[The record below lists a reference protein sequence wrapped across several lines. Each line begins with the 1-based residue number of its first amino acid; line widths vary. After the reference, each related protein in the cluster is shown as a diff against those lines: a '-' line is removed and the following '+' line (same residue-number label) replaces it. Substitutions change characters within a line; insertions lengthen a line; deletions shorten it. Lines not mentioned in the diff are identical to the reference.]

1 MGFGWRGSRDH
12 LFISPREAGGE
23 EVSVEGMNGMY
34 VCGEE
39 GGWYTLVRRPLD
51 TLQHCFPVE
60 EVIFVDGAEVQKGFV
75 GRVGVVF

>member
-1 MGFGWRGSRDH
+1 M
-12 LFISPREAGGE
+12 
-23 EVSVEGMNGMY
+23 EGMNGMY